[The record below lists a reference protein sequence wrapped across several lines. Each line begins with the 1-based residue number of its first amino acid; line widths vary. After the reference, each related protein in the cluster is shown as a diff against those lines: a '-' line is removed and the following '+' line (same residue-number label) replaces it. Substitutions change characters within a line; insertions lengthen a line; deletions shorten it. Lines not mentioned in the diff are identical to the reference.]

1 MSDPLSVA
9 SGVAG
14 LLCLG
19 AATSKH
25 FYSLFTSAVGAPS
38 FARSLAS
45 ALFTLNT
52 SFGQVQEA
60 LLDPDFVQ
68 QSNDRDIDD
77 LEGCLGRCT
86 ELLSDMDSRIR
97 RTGLA
102 ELSQSGPLRTW
113 ESIKMIYKEDELEE
127 ALRRITEE
135 KATLAL
141 IFDAFGMY
149 VRVPCNIV
157 LPMLLTLIP
166 DE

>member
-1 MSDPLSVA
+1 M
-9 SGVAG
+9 
-14 LLCLG
+14 
-19 AATSKH
+19 
-25 FYSLFTSAVGAPS
+25 SAVGAPS

-60 LLDPDFVQ
+60 LLDPRFVQ
-68 QSNDRDIDD
+68 QSSDRDIDD
-77 LEGCLGRCT
+77 LEGCLSRCT
-86 ELLSDMDSRIR
+86 ELLSDIDSKIR

-102 ELSQSGPLRTW
+102 EVSHNGARRTW

-141 IFDAFGMY
+141 ILDAFVAY
-149 VRVPCNIV
+149 V
-157 LPMLLTLIP
+157 
-166 DE
+166 